1 MTILSKLRVPAL
13 LGVGLV
19 LATLVPAGASSHRE
33 APLISQDPV
42 ADNTD
47 VYAFRSPDN
56 PNTVTLVANWI
67 PFEEPAGGPNFYHF
81 GDDVLYQIH
90 IDNNGDSIPDITYEW
105 RFSTEI
111 QNPNTFLYNTG
122 PISSINDPNFNYRQ
136 FYTLTVVRNGV
147 RTVLGSHLPLPPDN
161 IGPRSTPNYPALA
174 AQAVTTLDGGIKSFA
189 GQRDDPFFVDLGSA
203 FDLLGLRPLNP
214 AHAIPLPKAP
224 GVDGLG
230 GFNVHSVVLQVP
242 IADLITDP
250 SNPVIGVYS
259 QTKRQQARVL
269 SPTGPGSAPRNSGAW
284 VNVSRLGNPLVN
296 EVIIPLGQKDHF
308 NASEPADDAQFLR
321 FVQDPEPGRL
331 IPVLYPG
338 VTVPPAPRND
348 LVSIFLTGIPG
359 LNQPANVKPSEMLRL
374 NTSTPVTANP
384 NPLGVLAG
392 DVQGFPNGRRLG
404 DDVVDIELRA
414 VAGATPFTPAF
425 VKSPN
430 NILGDGVNA
439 NDMPFLSSFPYLSTP
454 HQGYDHAHHAVGDDL
469 QPAAPVATTPAPTTT
484 APGVTT
490 TIAAPTTTTTVGA
503 TTTTTPTSARA
514 AQCAF
519 LQANAPANYVQLQQ
533 IGYCP

>member
-1 MTILSKLRVPAL
+1 
-13 LGVGLV
+13 
-19 LATLVPAGASSHRE
+19 
-33 APLISQDPV
+33 V

-90 IDNNGDSIPDITYEW
+90 VDNNGDSIPDITYEW
-105 RFSTEI
+105 RFTTEI

-122 PISSINDPNFNYRQ
+122 PIKSIDDPNFNYRQ
-136 FYTLTVVRNGV
+136 YYDLTVVRNGA
-147 RTVLGSHLPLPPDN
+147 RTTLGSHLPVPPDN

-174 AQAVTTLDGGIKSFA
+174 AQAVKTLDGGVKAFA
-189 GQRDDPFFVDLGSA
+189 GQRDDPFYVDLGSA

-230 GFNVHSVVLQVP
+230 GFNVHSVALQVP
-242 IADLITDP
+242 ISDLITDP
-250 SNPVIGVYS
+250 GNPVIGVYS
-259 QTKRQQARVL
+259 QTKRQAVRVL
-269 SPTGPGSAPRNSGAW
+269 SPTGPGSAPRNSGAY

-296 EVIIPLGQKDHF
+296 EVVIPLGQKDHF
-308 NASEPADDAQFLR
+308 NASEPSDDAQFLG
-321 FVQDPEPGRL
+321 FVQDPEPARL

-338 VTVPPAPRND
+338 VTVPAAPRND
-348 LVSIFLTGIPG
+348 LVTIFLTGIPG
-359 LNQPANVKPSEMLRL
+359 LNQPANVKPSEMIRL
-374 NTSTPVTANP
+374 NTSTPVAASP

-392 DVQGFPNGRRLG
+392 DVQGFPNGRRLT

-414 VAGATPFTPAF
+414 LAGATPFTPAF

-430 NILGDGVNA
+430 NVLGDGVNG
-439 NDMPFLSSFPYLSTP
+439 NDMPFLSSFPYVATP
-454 HQGYDHAHHAVGDDL
+454 HQGYDHAHHALGDDL
-469 QPAAPVATTPAPTTT
+469 QPAAPVAGPATTVTTTPATTV
-484 APGVTT
+484 PG
-490 TIAAPTTTTTVGA
+490 PTTTTTA
-503 TTTTTPTSARA
+503 PPTTSTTLSQNA

-519 LQANAPANYVQLQQ
+519 IKANAPANYAQLQQ